1 MSLKFGIYLVEQ
13 RIITP
18 EQFCGL
24 VKIQQDTMVSLANLS
39 IRKNL
44 LTIRQ
49 VAMILDELEATP
61 AKTFQQI
68 AMEMDVLD
76 EADAAQL
83 AQYQLES
90 CTPMRTLVSEC
101 GLLTERQAA
110 VLYHHFDRDPNVLPA
125 DRAVQPAQPV
135 PAPRAPAHAAEA
147 TASPPRPK
155 FRSRPVIVHPYST
168 TQ

>member
-24 VKIQQDTMVSLANLS
+24 VKIQQETMVSLANLA
-39 IRKNL
+39 IQKNL

-49 VAMILDELEATP
+49 VATILDELEANPT
-61 AKTFQQI
+61 KTFQQI
-68 AMEMDVLD
+68 AIEKDLLD

-83 AQYQLES
+83 VQYQLES
-90 CTPMRTLVSEC
+90 CTSIRTLVAEC
-101 GLLTERQAA
+101 GLLTERQAS
-110 VLYHHFDRDPNVLPA
+110 VLYHHFDRTPA
-125 DRAVQPAQPV
+125 TATSHRPAAAAK
-135 PAPRAPAHAAEA
+135 PAPTANMPARGSEK